1 MQEPLNKGRF
11 PNADKQPAKLRA
23 SMKESKQMLQLI
35 FDKKEL
41 TLWENEA
48 ITMAN
53 HSTRSWEA
61 TVEFMSSS
69 TQVAKYLSFS
79 SFLQWTRCGSYL
91 TKDSATLGAAYF
103 RVGPDVVKHI
113 QPNDLSRWAAL
124 GRSLYKGTWKSSTL
138 SASFFDLSPSLLKA
152 LSFTDLET
160 FTNLI
165 EKLSGRSYD
174 LAAECLTIGTI
185 VLGSM
190 GRERKSFLI
199 LWETLSENNWRDI
212 KGVLETYE
220 SSVSGLAEPHR
231 TRFLSLANLLA
242 LDGAK
247 DTPRFL
253 TRGGSA
259 LSTLQTIE
267 QQHILDLCERL
278 LKHSPIS
285 VAAFLNSLTVVISKV
300 SMPQIDVWFDYGL
313 GILSENPEGGLAYF
327 KLESNTSE
335 QMLEGLSSSIGLEGI
350 NNLLHLYCSALSG
363 SDIEVKESSSLASK
377 GLGWVS
383 ADIATTEGKNVYL
396 PTMVDIFPTKK
407 SNFDWYKVV
416 STHQVARLEF
426 GSFDF
431 SHDRPSTQFNDLR
444 RNRTLSSSSFA
455 IEEAGQWITDIGH
468 YFSQFDNRRIALDI
482 FTTFEDTRLGFL
494 IKYDYPGI
502 KSSYAF
508 IQKHAVSLRPDTKSL
523 PLQQAI
529 MEILV
534 RFSLD
539 EYTNLLVPRKYS
551 RAIHVLAKLQRTLMD
566 PLAKIEDTAESTLR
580 AYKIIAKIP
589 NEPDAD
595 WQEEDFNS
603 DDQFSEDELSEIIK
617 EMNDMNS
624 ENPDHD
630 MNYNSPDSVDFR
642 GDFKPEL
649 VQTLNKLR
657 DGPGLSADVD
667 QQELDEGQ
675 LEQLMKDNPEM
686 SEGDNKDMDFAAL
699 FAQNMLREAGLTQT
713 ASQAGQGFGPMQ
725 HVQEN
730 GGELDAKEP
739 KTYVYNE
746 WDFRAGDYKPKWC
759 IVREKTVEEGEAA
772 FFNETT
778 QKYASL
784 LQDVRRQF
792 ELAMPEGFRKLR
804 RQPDGEDFDFDAA
817 IEAIID
823 RRSGVTPSEKVYW
836 FRNKQERDV
845 SVVFLLDMSASTAE
859 AIDEGKPVNHH
870 MDAPEDPAE
879 YMIWLRSRKEGLV
892 RRQYKRIIDL
902 EKEGV
907 ALLMQALESIGDI
920 YGIYGFSGYGREN
933 VEFYVIK
940 DIDES
945 LTDGVK
951 KRIDKISPLHATR
964 MGPAIRHATT
974 KLARQETKT
983 KILFLISDGRPQDR
997 GYSREGVEKEYA
1009 VHDTHMAL
1017 IEARRQG
1024 IIPFCLTV
1032 DKTGHDY
1039 LKTMCGDME
1048 YEVLDEISMLPHR
1061 LPHLYRKL
1069 TI

>member
-1 MQEPLNKGRF
+1 MQQPLDNDHF
-11 PNADKQPAKLRA
+11 AEADEHPAELQH
-23 SMKESKQMLQLI
+23 SLKESRQVLQVI
-35 FDKKEL
+35 FDQKEL

-48 ITMAN
+48 IAMAN

-61 TVEFMSSS
+61 SVEFVSSS
-69 TQVAKYLSFS
+69 TQVAKYLPFS
-79 SFLQWTRCGSYL
+79 SFLQWARSGSYL

-103 RVGPDVVKHI
+103 RVGPEAVKHI
-113 QPNDLSRWAAL
+113 QPNNLSRWAAL

-152 LSFTDLET
+152 LSFPDLET

-165 EKLSGRSYD
+165 ESLSARSYD
-174 LAAECLTIGTI
+174 LAGECLTIGNT

-190 GRERKSFLI
+190 GRERSSFLI
-199 LWETLSENNWRDI
+199 LWQTLSENSWRDI

-220 SSVSGLAEPHR
+220 SSVSGIDEPLR
-231 TRFLSLANLLA
+231 NRFLSLTNLLV
-242 LDGAK
+242 LHGAK

-253 TRGGSA
+253 AQGGSA
-259 LSTLQTIE
+259 LGTLKTVE
-267 QQHILDLCERL
+267 QEHILDLCERL
-278 LKHSPIS
+278 LKRSPTS
-285 VAAFLNSLTVVISKV
+285 VAAFLNNLSVVINRV
-300 SMPQIDVWFDYGL
+300 SMPQLDFWFDHGV

-327 KLESNTSE
+327 KLESKTSE
-335 QMLEGLSSSIGLEGI
+335 QMLEGLSSSIALEGI
-350 NNLLHLYCSALSG
+350 SNLLHLYCSGLSG
-363 SDIEVKESSSLASK
+363 SDIEVKESSTLAGK
-377 GLGWVS
+377 NLGWVS

-396 PTMVDIFPTKK
+396 PAMMDVFPTKK

-431 SHDRPSTQFNDLR
+431 SYDRPSTQFNDLR
-444 RNRTLSSSSFA
+444 PSRALPSSSFA
-455 IEEAGQWITDIGH
+455 VEKEDQWITDMGH

-482 FTTFEDTRLGFL
+482 FTTFEDARLGFL
-494 IKYDYPGI
+494 IKHEYPGI
-502 KSSYAF
+502 KSSYNS
-508 IQKHAVSLRPDTKSL
+508 IQKHAVSLRPQIKAL
-523 PLQQAI
+523 PVQQAI

-534 RFSLD
+534 QFSLD

-551 RAIHVLAKLQRTLMD
+551 KAIRVLAKLQRCLLD
-566 PLAKIEDTAESTLR
+566 PIAKIEDTAESALR
-580 AYKIIAKIP
+580 AYNIITKIP
-589 NEPDAD
+589 NEPDDD
-595 WQEEDFNS
+595 WQEEDFDS
-603 DDQFSEDELSEIIK
+603 DDQFSDDELSEIIK
-617 EMNDMNS
+617 ELDGMNS
-624 ENPDHD
+624 EDPVQDIE
-630 MNYNSPDSVDFR
+630 YASPDAVDFR

-657 DGPGLSADVD
+657 EGTGMSADGD
-667 QQELDEGQ
+667 QQELDQDQ
-675 LEQLMKDNPEM
+675 LEQLLKDNPEM
-686 SEGDNKDMDFAAL
+686 SEIDNKDMDFAAL
-699 FAQNMLREAGLTQT
+699 FAQNMLREAGLTQAT
-713 ASQAGQGFGPMQ
+713 SQAGQGFGPMQ
-725 HVQEN
+725 HVEES
-730 GGELDAKEP
+730 GGELDTKEP

-759 IVREKTVEEGEAA
+759 IVREKTVEEGESA

-784 LQDVRRQF
+784 LLDVRRQF
-792 ELAMPEGFRKLR
+792 ELVMPEGFRKLR
-804 RQPDGEDFDFDAA
+804 RQPDGDDFDFDAA
-817 IEAIID
+817 TEAMID
-823 RRSGVTPSEKVYW
+823 RRSGITPSEKVYW

-859 AIDEGKPVNHH
+859 AIDEGKPINHA
-870 MDAPEDPAE
+870 MDAPEDPVE
-879 YMIWLRSRKEGLV
+879 YMTWLRSRREGLV

-907 ALLMQALESIGDI
+907 ALLMQALESIGDV

-940 DIDES
+940 DIEES

-974 KLARQETKT
+974 KLSRQDTKT

-1017 IEARRQG
+1017 IEARRLG

>member
-1 MQEPLNKGRF
+1 MQQPLDKDRF
-11 PNADKQPAKLRA
+11 ANADEHPAKLQD
-23 SMKESKQMLQLI
+23 SLKESRQILQVI
-35 FDKKEL
+35 FDQNEL
-41 TLWENEA
+41 ALWENEA
-48 ITMAN
+48 MAMAN

-61 TVEFMSSS
+61 TVEFASSS
-69 TQVAKYLSFS
+69 TQVAKHLSFS
-79 SFLQWTRCGSYL
+79 SFLQWARSGSYL

-103 RVGPDVVKHI
+103 KVGPEAVKHI
-113 QPNDLSRWAAL
+113 QPNNLSRWAAL

-138 SASFFDLSPSLLKA
+138 SVSFFDLSPSLLKA
-152 LSFTDLET
+152 LPFPDLET

-165 EKLSGRSYD
+165 ESLSARSYD
-174 LAAECLTIGTI
+174 LAGECLIIGNG

-190 GRERKSFLI
+190 GRERSSFLI
-199 LWETLSENNWRDI
+199 LWQTLSENSWRDI

-220 SSVSGLAEPHR
+220 SSVSGITEPLR
-231 TRFLSLANLLA
+231 NRFLSLANILA
-242 LDGAK
+242 MHGAK

-253 TRGGSA
+253 AQGGSA
-259 LSTLQTIE
+259 IGTLKTVE
-267 QQHILDLCERL
+267 QEHVLDLCERL

-285 VAAFLNSLTVVISKV
+285 VAAFLNNLTLVINKV
-300 SMPQIDVWFDYGL
+300 SMPQLDFWFDHGI

-327 KLESNTSE
+327 KLESKTSE
-335 QMLEGLSSSIGLEGI
+335 QMLEGLSSSTALEGI
-350 NNLLHLYCSALSG
+350 THLLHLYCSALSG
-363 SDIEVKESSSLASK
+363 SDIEIKESSNLAEK

-396 PTMVDIFPTKK
+396 PAIVDIFPTKK
-407 SNFDWYKVV
+407 GNFDWYKVV
-416 STHQVARLEF
+416 STHQTARLEF

-431 SHDRPSTQFNDLR
+431 SYDRPSTQFNDLR
-444 RNRTLSSSSFA
+444 APRGLPSSSFA
-455 IEEAGQWITDIGH
+455 VVEEEQWITEIGH
-468 YFSQFDNRRIALDI
+468 YFSQFDNRRIALDL

-494 IKYDYPGI
+494 IKYEYPGI
-502 KSSYAF
+502 KSSYAS
-508 IQKHAVSLRPDTKSL
+508 IQKHAVSLRPETKTL

-534 RFSLD
+534 QFSLD

-551 RAIHVLAKLQRTLMD
+551 KAIRVLAKLQRCLLD
-566 PLAKIEDTAESTLR
+566 PIAKIEDTAESALR

-589 NEPDAD
+589 NEPDDD
-595 WQEEDFNS
+595 WKEEDFDS
-603 DDQFSEDELSEIIK
+603 DDQFSDDELSEIIK
-617 EMNDMNS
+617 ELDDMNS
-624 ENPDHD
+624 EDSAHD
-630 MNYNSPDSVDFR
+630 IEYGSPEAVDFR

-657 DGPGLSADVD
+657 DGTGMSGDGD
-667 QQELDEGQ
+667 QQELDQ
-675 LEQLMKDNPEM
+675 DKLEQLLKDNPEM

-699 FAQNMLREAGLTQT
+699 FAQNMLRQAGLTQAT
-713 ASQAGQGFGPMQ
+713 SNAGQGFGAMQ
-725 HVQEN
+725 HVEES

-759 IVREKTVEEGEAA
+759 VVREKTVEQGEST

-792 ELAMPEGFRKLR
+792 ELVMPEGFRKLR
-804 RQPDGEDFDFDAA
+804 RQPDGDDFDFDAA
-817 IEAIID
+817 TEAMID
-823 RRSGVTPSEKVYW
+823 RRSGITPSEKVYW

-859 AIDEGKPVNHH
+859 AIDEGKPINNAT
-870 MDAPEDPAE
+870 DAPEDPIE
-879 YMIWLRSRKEGLV
+879 YMVWLRSRREGLV

-940 DIDES
+940 DIEES

-974 KLARQETKT
+974 KLSRQETKT

-1017 IEARRQG
+1017 VEARRLG

-1048 YEVLDEISMLPHR
+1048 YEVLDEISMLPNR

>member
-1 MQEPLNKGRF
+1 MQEPLDKDHF
-11 PNADKQPAKLRA
+11 PGITKQPLKLQTA
-23 SMKESKQMLQLI
+23 LNESKQILQLV
-35 FDKKEL
+35 FDENEL

-48 ITMAN
+48 ITIAN

-61 TVEFMSSS
+61 TIDFLSSS

-79 SFLQWTRCGSYL
+79 SFLQWARSGSYL

-103 RVGPDVVKHI
+103 RVGPHI
-113 QPNDLSRWAAL
+113 VRHIHPNNLSRWAAL

-152 LSFTDLET
+152 LSFSDLET

-165 EKLSGRSYD
+165 EKLSARSYD
-174 LAAECLTIGTI
+174 LAGECLALGNT

-190 GRERKSFLI
+190 GRERSSFLI
-199 LWETLSENNWRDI
+199 LWQTLSENSWREI

-220 SSVSGLAEPHR
+220 SSVTGIEEPQR
-231 TRFLSLANLLA
+231 NRFLHLANLLS
-242 LDGAK
+242 LHGAK
-247 DTPRFL
+247 DTPGFL

-259 LSTLQTIE
+259 LGTLKIVE
-267 QQHILDLCERL
+267 QEHILDLCDAL
-278 LKHSPIS
+278 LKRSPIS
-285 VAAFLNSLTVVISKV
+285 VTAFLNSLNVVINKV
-300 SMPQIDVWFDYGL
+300 SMPQLDVWFNNGL
-313 GILSENPEGGLAYF
+313 ALLSENSEGGLAYF
-327 KLESNTSE
+327 KLESQTSE
-335 QMLEGLSSSIGLEGI
+335 QTLEGLSSSIALEGI

-363 SDIEVKESSSLASK
+363 SDIEVKESSTLAEK

-396 PTMVDIFPTKK
+396 PGMVDIFPTKK
-407 SNFDWYKVV
+407 DNFAWYKVV

-426 GSFDF
+426 GSFNF
-431 SHDRPSTQFNDLR
+431 SYDRPSTQFSDMLLR
-444 RNRTLSSSSFA
+444 QTLPSSHFST
-455 IEEAGQWITDIGH
+455 EEDQWITDMGH

-502 KSSYAF
+502 KRSYSS
-508 IQKHAVSLRPDTKSL
+508 IQSHAVSLRPQVKDL

-539 EYTNLLVPRKYS
+539 EYTKILVPKKYS
-551 RAIHVLAKLQRTLMD
+551 KAVRVLSKLQRSLLN
-566 PLAKIEDTAESTLR
+566 PIAQIEDTAESVLR
-580 AYKIIAKIP
+580 AYKIISKIP
-589 NEPDAD
+589 NEPDD
-595 WQEEDFNS
+595 EWQEEDFDS
-603 DDQFSEDELSEIIK
+603 EQEFSEEELSEIVK
-617 EMNDMNS
+617 ELDDMNS
-624 ENPDHD
+624 EDASD
-630 MNYNSPDSVDFR
+630 ETSYDSPDTVDFR

-657 DGPGLSADVD
+657 EGTGMSADGD
-667 QQELDEGQ
+667 QQELDQDQ
-675 LEQLMKDNPEM
+675 LEQLLKDNPEM
-686 SEGDNKDMDFAAL
+686 AEGENEDMDFAAL
-699 FAQNMLREAGLTQT
+699 FAQNMLREAGL
-713 ASQAGQGFGPMQ
+713 SQPTSQPGQGYGAMQ
-725 HVQEN
+725 HVEEA

-759 IVREKTVEEGEAA
+759 IVREKTVDEGESE

-778 QKYASL
+778 RNYASL
-784 LQDVRRQF
+784 LLDVRRQF
-792 ELAMPEGFRKLR
+792 ELVMPEGFRKLR
-804 RQPDGEDFDFDAA
+804 RQPDGDDFDFDAA
-817 IEAIID
+817 IEAMID
-823 RRSGVTPSEKVYW
+823 KRSGITPSEKVYW

-859 AIDEGKPVNHH
+859 AIDEGKPINQDI
-870 MDAPEDPAE
+870 DAPDDPVE
-879 YMIWLRSRKEGLV
+879 YMIWLRSRREGLV
-892 RRQYKRIIDL
+892 KRQYKRIIDL

-907 ALLMQALESIGDI
+907 ALLMQALESIGDV

-983 KILFLISDGRPQDR
+983 KLLFLISDGRPQDR

-1017 IEARRQG
+1017 VEARRLG